1 MDRAPDMGASAM
13 CCSALPRG
21 RGPVGGCG
29 ADAPYFIGVA
39 MPRSNSNPLADE
51 LIRRFKQTYDGLPDW
66 AWPFKP
72 PVPLV
77 GQRYRRGRG
86 LLIYASAENLSWL
99 TDTTPPPRFT
109 SEDAWN
115 RYRAVYEA
123 EGRTSTTFFPT
134 VGIAPVENG
143 GLLSAGLFVAGRR
156 QLATRVRPRTFLET
170 IVVSN
175 WCKVSIHSV
184 TNRDYITDIKK
195 LTWSLP
201 YVVGEL
207 AVLQPAVVMVPAQI
221 WRHDIL
227 RAAMRGASPWT
238 DFLPVPQFNATVVN
252 WHLRRHDT
260 AARKLR
266 HEVAGSALA
275 KWMRHIA
282 KVRESNAWRYL
293 AVIANHVVRAV
304 P

>member
-1 MDRAPDMGASAM
+1 MDRAPNMGASAM
-13 CCSALPRG
+13 CCSVLPRG
-21 RGPVGGCG
+21 GGSRGGRG
-29 ADAPYFIGVA
+29 ADAPFSIGTA
-39 MPRSNSNPLADE
+39 MPCDSTTLADD

-77 GQRYRRGRG
+77 GRRYRQGHG

-99 TDTTPPPRFT
+99 TDTPAPSRFT

-123 EGRTSTTFFPT
+123 EGRTSKRFFPT

-143 GLLSAGLFVAGRR
+143 GLLSAGLFVADRR
-156 QLATRVRPRTFLET
+156 RLATRVRPRAFLET
-170 IVVSN
+170 IAVSN
-175 WCKVSIHSV
+175 WCKASIRSS
-184 TNRDYITDIKK
+184 TNRDYIADIKK

-207 AVLQPAVVMVPAQI
+207 AVLQPAVAVVPAQV

-238 DFLPVPQFNATVVN
+238 DFLPAPQFCATVIN
-252 WHLRRHDT
+252 CHLRRYHRT
-260 AARKLR
+260 AERL
-266 HEVAGSALA
+266 HCQLA
-275 KWMRHIA
+275 QTTLAAWMRHLRAIRTA
-282 KVRESNAWRYL
+282 HAWRYMAML
-293 AVIANHVVRAV
+293 RDVLRSPEN
-304 P
+304 